1 MLVPISFYESLHWFD
16 TLLADCLYDTWHI
29 K

>member
-16 TLLADCLYDTWHI
+16 VMLQDCIYDAWHI